1 VIRARRLAA
10 LLLLV
15 TVCTGAPRVSADD
28 PLAAPALVAPEAT
41 WDAGRVDVGTRVTH
55 TYELRNQGPRLLTL
69 TVKTTCGCTTT
80 DFDQRIPAGGTGKVT
95 AVLDTTHVRGRVVK
109 TIRVTTDDASQ
120 PAVPLTLI
128 AEVMHAL
135 DVLPTDQ
142 PVLRAPVSALQPMEL
157 TVAAPDGAPFAI
169 VRVEE
174 DPLLAVTVR
183 PDAAGTP
190 PAGEHRRH
198 RLTLTPK
205 RDLAV
210 GTYTPTVT
218 LVTTRPKAERFE
230 LRPTILVTGPI
241 ATMPTQLELRAAAAP
256 MSVRVFTESAG
267 VSFHVLTAEATD
279 PDFHADV
286 VTVED
291 GRTYDI
297 TVRYA
302 GPAERQGRMNAAL
315 KVTTD
320 EPRQR
325 LVLIRFSGNL

>member
-1 VIRARRLAA
+1 M
-10 LLLLV
+10 
-15 TVCTGAPRVSADD
+15 SADD
-28 PLAAPALVAPEAT
+28 PLATPALVAPEAT

-95 AVLDTTHVRGRVVK
+95 AALDTTHVRGRVVK

-120 PAVPLTLI
+120 PALPLTLI
-128 AEVMHAL
+128 AEVVHAL

-142 PVLRAPVSALQPMEL
+142 PVLRAPVGALQPMEL
-157 TVAAPDGAPFAI
+157 TVAAPDGAPFAV
-169 VRVEE
+169 VRVEG

-183 PDAAGTP
+183 PDPEPTP
-190 PAGEHRRH
+190 PASDPAAADAHRRH

-241 ATMPTQLELRAAAAP
+241 ATMPTQLELRSAAAP
-256 MSVRVFTESAG
+256 MTVRVFTEGDG

-279 PDFHADV
+279 PAFHADI

-302 GPAERQGRMNAAL
+302 GPAERQGRVNAAL

-325 LVLIRFSGNL
+325 LLLIRFSGNL